1 MGNKWL
7 AWHHTREDTLWIAD
21 KTLAKHFFLHTQN
34 IRKKKMPSLSTKE
47 RKAKWHVA
55 IKEFNDELLNIVKIQ
70 DKMEKTYSINEQV
83 EIDKSM
89 RNMRVWWV
97 NKKFRN
103 LISKKQWWVQQRRN
117 RVKGNKRKK
126 SGLNAEL
133 ECKQDLI
140 MQEESETSEIFS
152 DLYHKRLNA
161 LYELDLKGERLVKLG
176 LSQTKNDE
184 AKKSNNLGQSSWWWN
199 CSF

>member
-1 MGNKWL
+1 
-7 AWHHTREDTLWIAD
+7 
-21 KTLAKHFFLHTQN
+21 
-34 IRKKKMPSLSTKE
+34 MPSLSTKE

-83 EIDKSM
+83 EIDKLWEIWEFDEPIKSLETLLAKSSGEYS
-89 RNMRVWWV
+89 REEIE
-97 NKKFRN
+97 
-103 LISKKQWWVQQRRN
+103 LIKATKE
-117 RVKGNKRKK
+117 KK
-126 SGLNAEL
+126 SGLNVEL

-140 MQEESETSEIFS
+140 MQKESETSEIFS
-152 DLYHKRLNA
+152 DLYHKRLNV